1 MGWEFARVVCY
12 TMCSFL
18 PNTVL
23 LGWSFF
29 SPYWI
34 NDKSNNGTTECFRGV
49 LFNVGCVDEDKRLGD
64 AVLGLLIAYFACIVL
79 GLMAYLRCYQYWCN
93 EEEDTVKGYY
103 GCCEGCFVIYGM
115 YFYTFSGAF
124 GLIACQIVNVVNS
137 DHEKGLAF
145 YLCFAAGFYPFIQTC
160 FMSCVIPLVI
170 ENIQKEKKDCVIRAR
185 QEVTSYVIYGSNPS
199 SEGVV
204 MG

>member
-64 AVLGLLIAYFACIVL
+64 AVLGLLIAYFASIVL
-79 GLMAYLRCYQYWCN
+79 GLMAYLRCYQHWCN
-93 EEEDTVKGYY
+93 EEVSLASLHAKLLT
-103 GCCEGCFVIYGM
+103 
-115 YFYTFSGAF
+115 A
-124 GLIACQIVNVVNS
+124 LIATMRKAWRFTSALLLVSTHLFKPV
-137 DHEKGLAF
+137 
-145 YLCFAAGFYPFIQTC
+145 LCP
-160 FMSCVIPLVI
+160 V
-170 ENIQKEKKDCVIRAR
+170 
-185 QEVTSYVIYGSNPS
+185 
-199 SEGVV
+199 
-204 MG
+204 

>member
-64 AVLGLLIAYFACIVL
+64 AVLGLLIAYFASIVL
-79 GLMAYLRCYQYWCN
+79 VLMAYLICYQHLCN
-93 EEEDTVKGYY
+93 EEVDTVVGEDI
-103 GCCEGCFVIYGM
+103 GCEGVFD
-115 YFYTFSGAF
+115 
-124 GLIACQIVNVVNS
+124 LIACQIVNSVNS

-170 ENIQKEKKDCVIRAR
+170 ENVQKEKKDCVIRAR

-199 SEGVV
+199 NEGVV